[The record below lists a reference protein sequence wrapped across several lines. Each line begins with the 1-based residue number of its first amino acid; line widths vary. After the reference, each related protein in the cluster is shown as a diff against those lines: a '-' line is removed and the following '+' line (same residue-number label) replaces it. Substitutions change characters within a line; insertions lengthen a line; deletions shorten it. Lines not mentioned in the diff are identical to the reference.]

1 MQVRK
6 AGAVAIGA
14 LAAVAAI
21 GSPAMAYGPAN
32 QDTAAAKNLAP
43 VGDPALIAS
52 PLGIA
57 GPDAAGPASTA
68 VAKAGDPFFQPLIT
82 IGTGSSVD
90 AAAWQICGSNS
101 VAGPGVTVA
110 SGQPVTVVGDCGNA
124 HTQLHQGTGPGLISI
139 LDDSSVNALPWQVC
153 GSTAVAGVGAV
164 VAVDSP
170 ATVTGDCDNATTHI
184 TGGKDPMGPQS
195 LISVLGGS
203 AVNALAWQVC
213 GSTAVMGL
221 GVAAGVNSPTTV
233 LGSCKDSNTT
243 ISVKEPGA
251 IIPVLDNVV
260 LDVLPLQ
267 VCQQDS
273 LFSLVGLS
281 PAINSPANVLGGC
294 VPPSATYE

>member
-21 GSPAMAYGPAN
+21 GTPAAAVPGTGPSHHDDAGV
-32 QDTAAAKNLAP
+32 TAASALT
-43 VGDPALIAS
+43 PAT
-52 PLGIA
+52 
-57 GPDAAGPASTA
+57 DA
-68 VAKAGDPFFQPLIT
+68 VAKDLAKAGSPYFQPLIT
-82 IGTGSSVD
+82 IGTGSSVQ
-90 AAAWQICGSNS
+90 AASWQVCGSNT
-101 VAGPGVTVA
+101 VAGPGVTIA
-110 SGQPVTVVGDCGNA
+110 SGKPVTVVGDCANSYVHLNQA
-124 HTQLHQGTGPGLISI
+124 AGPGLISI

-164 VAVDSP
+164 AAIGSP

-184 TGGKDPMGPQS
+184 MGGKDPQQPRS
-195 LISVLGGS
+195 LVSVLGGS

-233 LGSCKDSNTT
+233 VGSCKDSNTT
-243 ISVKEPGA
+243 VSVKEPGA
-251 IIPVLDNVV
+251 VIPILDNVV

-267 VCQQDS
+267 VCASDS

-294 VPPSATYE
+294 HGPSATYE